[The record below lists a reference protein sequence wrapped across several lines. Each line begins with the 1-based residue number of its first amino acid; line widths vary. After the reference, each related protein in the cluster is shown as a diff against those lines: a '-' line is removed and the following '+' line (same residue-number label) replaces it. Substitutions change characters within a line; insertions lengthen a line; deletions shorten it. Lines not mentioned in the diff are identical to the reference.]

1 MNENLEQKLL
11 SNKIKPTSIRLL
23 VLQKLTQRSSAIGLT
38 ELENSFELVD
48 RTTLYRTLKTF
59 EESKI
64 IHSIEDGTGVTKY
77 ALCLESCNCEL
88 QDLHYHF
95 HCTQCENTFCLTT
108 LNIPTI
114 DLPTNFKMNQANM
127 VIKGLCANCNN

>member
-1 MNENLEQKLL
+1 MKKIEQKLK
-11 SNKIKPTSIRLL
+11 NKSVKPTAMRLL
-23 VLQKLTQRSSAIGLT
+23 VLQLFT
-38 ELENSFELVD
+38 EQIKALSLKDLECSLD
-48 RTTLYRTLKTF
+48 YADKSTLFRTLKTF
-59 EESKI
+59 EENKI

-77 ALCLESCNCEL
+77 ALCLESCNCEI

-114 DLPTNFKMNQANM
+114 DLPANFKMNQALLINRM
-127 VIKGLCANCNN
+127 VHKF